1 MSVSRWDPFRDLTS
15 IQEEINQMFD
25 RVFGRRETGQ
35 RREGGLTTTAWAP
48 SVDISERKDAFV
60 VTAEVPGI
68 KPEDIEVTL
77 EDGLLTIK
85 GERRM
90 EEETSDRQYHRVERR
105 YGSFRRSIT
114 LPSQVQ
120 ADAIDA
126 SYSEGVLQVVVPK
139 AEEAK
144 PKKITVRPA
153 RPEVESN

>member
-25 RVFGRRETGQ
+25 RVFGRRETGE
-35 RREGGLTTTAWAP
+35 RREGGLAATAWAP

-90 EEETSDRQYHRVERR
+90 EEESSDQQYHRVERR

-126 SYSEGVLQVVVPK
+126 SYLEGVLRVVVPK
-139 AEEAK
+139 AESAK

-153 RPEVESN
+153 RPAVESN